1 VFRPGELTALAAFA
15 GTLCYAALA
24 LGLRLDEN
32 AAGLAAIALVAG
44 TNWVSRR
51 YRLQTRAAWS
61 AQTRRRPR
69 VSRK

>member
-1 VFRPGELTALAAFA
+1 MNKLAAFG

-24 LGLRLDEN
+24 LGLRQDEN

-44 TNWVSRR
+44 TNWISRR

-61 AQTRRRPR
+61 AQTRQRRR
-69 VSRK
+69 DSRK